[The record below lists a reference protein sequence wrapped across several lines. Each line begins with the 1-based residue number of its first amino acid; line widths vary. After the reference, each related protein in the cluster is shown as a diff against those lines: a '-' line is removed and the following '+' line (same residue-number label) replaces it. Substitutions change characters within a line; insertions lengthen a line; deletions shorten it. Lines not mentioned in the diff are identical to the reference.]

1 MLGTIVNGG
10 AIVLGG
16 LLGLLFQGRIPE
28 KYHKL
33 IFDCLSLCVLLIG
46 LINAFKVESILLVI
60 FSLVIGSALG
70 QWLDIEK
77 RLEHFSNWIEHKF
90 VKTKPK
96 EGENSFSKGFVTTT
110 LIYCV
115 GSMAVV
121 GSFESGLS
129 GNHATLFAKSAIDGM
144 SAVLFA
150 SSLGFGVAFS
160 AIPVFLYQGAL
171 TLSASALRPLITDI
185 AIADMS
191 AAGGLIIV
199 ALGLKML
206 DIKQMPV
213 ANMLPAI
220 FIPMIYYGLK
230 PVFMIIYFGLR
241 AALGF

>member
-1 MLGTIVNGG
+1 MLGTIVNAGC
-10 AIVLGG
+10 IILGG
-16 LLGLLFQGRIPE
+16 VTGLVFKGIISE

-33 IFDCLSLCVLLIG
+33 VFDSLSLCVLLIG
-46 LINAFKVESILLVI
+46 LINAFELKSILVVI
-60 FSLVIGSALG
+60 FSLVVGSLLG
-70 QWLDIEK
+70 QWMDLEK
-77 RLEHFSNWIEHKF
+77 RLEHFSNWIERRF
-90 VKTKPK
+90 VKTKPE
-96 EGENSFSKGFVTTT
+96 EGESSFSKGFVTTT

-121 GSFESGLS
+121 GSFKSGLS
-129 GNHATLFAKSAIDGM
+129 GDHATLFAKSAIDGM

-150 SSLGFGVAFS
+150 SSLGFGVVFS

-171 TLSASALRPLITDI
+171 TLSASALRPLITDV

-191 AAGGLIIV
+191 AAGGLIII

-220 FIPMIYYGLK
+220 FIPMIFYGLK
-230 PVFMIIYFGLR
+230 AV
-241 AALGF
+241 LGF

>member
-1 MLGTIVNGG
+1 MLGTIVNAGC
-10 AIVLGG
+10 IILGG
-16 LLGLLFQGRIPE
+16 VTGLLFKGIISE

-33 IFDCLSLCVLLIG
+33 IFDSLSLCVLLIG
-46 LINAFKVESILLVI
+46 LLNAFEVKSVLLVI

-90 VKTKPK
+90 VKTQPE

-110 LIYCV
+110 LVYCV

-121 GSFESGLS
+121 GSFKSGLS
-129 GNHATLFAKSAIDGM
+129 GDHATLFAKSAIDGM

-171 TLSASALRPLITDI
+171 TLSASALRPLITDV

-206 DIKQMPV
+206 DIKHMPV

-220 FIPMIYYGLK
+220 FIPMIYYGIRPIFPVIYLGLK
-230 PVFMIIYFGLR
+230 
-241 AALGF
+241 AAIGF

>member
-16 LLGLLFQGRIPE
+16 VIGLLFKGVISE

-33 IFDCLSLCVLLIG
+33 VFDSLSLCVLLIG
-46 LINAFKVESILLVI
+46 LINAFEVKSILVVI
-60 FSLVIGSALG
+60 FSLVAGSILG
-70 QWLDIEK
+70 QWMDLEK

-90 VKTKPK
+90 VKTKPE
-96 EGENSFSKGFVTTT
+96 EGESSFSKGFVTTT

-121 GSFESGLS
+121 GSFKSGLS
-129 GNHATLFAKSAIDGM
+129 GDHATLFAKSAIDGM

-150 SSLGFGVAFS
+150 SSLGFGVVFS

-191 AAGGLIIV
+191 SAGGLIIV

-220 FIPMIYYGLK
+220 FIPMIFYGVK
-230 PVFMIIYFGLR
+230 
-241 AALGF
+241 AAIGF

>member
-1 MLGTIVNGG
+1 MLGTIVNAG

-16 LLGLLFQGRIPE
+16 LLGLLFQGRISE

-46 LINAFKVESILLVI
+46 LINAFKVQSILLVI

-77 RLEHFSNWIEHKF
+77 RLENFSKWIEHKF
-90 VKTKPK
+90 VKTTPK
-96 EGENSFSKGFVTTT
+96 EGEKSFSRGFVTTT

-160 AIPVFLYQGAL
+160 AIPVFLYQGTL
-171 TLSASALRPLITDI
+171 TLSASALSPLITDL

-230 PVFMIIYFGLR
+230 PVLVVTF
-241 AALGF
+241 LGMKAVIGF